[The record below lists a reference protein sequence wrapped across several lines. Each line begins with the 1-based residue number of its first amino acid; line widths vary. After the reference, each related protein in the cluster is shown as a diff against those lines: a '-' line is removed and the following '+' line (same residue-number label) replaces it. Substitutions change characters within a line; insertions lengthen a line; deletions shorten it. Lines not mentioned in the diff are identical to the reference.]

1 MKFIKKKPILFVLFF
16 ILGIVVRVLFFP
28 FMNDDLD
35 HSLLPWFAFIQSHN
49 GFSALEFAFSNYSP
63 AYPTLLVLF
72 SYLKFIPPLVSIKLI
87 SVIFD
92 LLTAWLAGK
101 IVYKITNS
109 SSKSL
114 VASILVLFSPVVIL
128 NSSFWGQCDGIYT
141 FWILLSFY
149 YLISEKSLPA
159 VLSFGMALAFK
170 FQAMFFAPL
179 LLIYYLKTKK
189 NLLNLL
195 LTPIPYILTAIPTLL
210 AGRSFTEVMLIYVDQ
225 SSFFRSLTMNAPN
238 FYVFLPNYRYDLLVP
253 AGIIATSIAFIVLFA
268 LIYFS
273 KKPVSPAFWLRYA
286 AFFLFLIPMVLPK
299 MHDRYFYPAAL
310 FLLIL
315 AVVDW
320 KSWYLGFG
328 LQITSVL
335 TYTYFLTEDHQGW
348 LPIEIVA
355 FLQITLLG
363 LVIWDMHRKEGLLNP
378 LLNLFFPKQKRK
390 SHSVY

>member
-1 MKFIKKKPILFVLFF
+1 MNFTKKQQIAIQFAFVTAFVIRVLLFPFTNLDLDYFVL
-16 ILGIVVRVLFFP
+16 
-28 FMNDDLD
+28 
-35 HSLLPWFAFIQSHN
+35 PWYEFIQSHH
-49 GFSALEFAFSNYSP
+49 GYPALKYAFTNYSP

-72 SYLKFIPPLVSIKLI
+72 SYLKFMSPLESIKII

-92 LLTAWLAGK
+92 FLNAWLAGM
-101 IVYKITNS
+101 IVFRITNS
-109 SSKSL
+109 PSKRIVITL
-114 VASILVLFSPVVIL
+114 LVLFSPVVIL

-328 LQITSVL
+328 LQITSAL

-363 LVIWDMHRKEGLLNP
+363 LVIWDVHRKEGLLNP

-390 SHSVY
+390 SPLVY